1 MQRPLSLTILS
12 VALGIL
18 AILLCGIE
26 LFTLYARLSIK
37 HIKALEGNEL
47 YVISNS
53 FIDIIYI
60 SIIAI
65 AGWAMFKGKFWGVV
79 LFLSWAIPKSV
90 SLVVKSIPF
99 FQLEDYLP
107 GFIYIGMAILLVIS
121 IFIPYK
127 QNNRQFLNKETN
139 SSSTLSSITN
149 G

>member
-53 FIDIIYI
+53 FIDIMYI

-65 AGWAMFKGKFWGVV
+65 AGWAIFKGKFWGVV

-99 FQLEDYLP
+99 FQLEDYLA